1 MRIAT
6 FNLKDFF
13 DPRSDDER
21 PIVEQKIQ
29 HVATLLRRARAD
41 VVALQEVASDALL
54 DRLVRHELADLDY
67 RTIHAAGRDRRGI
80 GCAILSRLP
89 VLSQAI
95 ATSERIAL
103 PLLPGSSA
111 PVDLA
116 FRRPIPVL
124 EVDAGAFGYV
134 AFITVHF
141 KSKLATQ
148 LKDDAGAVIAPTTP
162 RAIADGHVRS
172 LLARTAEALFVREV
186 VDAWLEKG
194 RRVVVLGDFND
205 TIDSFPVRIVAGDFP
220 PIEPKLRLTSCTTR
234 VPDALRF
241 SILHGGTPD
250 LIDHIL
256 LSADLVEHLDDVIIL
271 NDALRDHGP
280 YVPDAPI
287 APDSDHA
294 PVVAAFALR
303 PMTVDG

>member
-13 DPRSDDER
+13 DPRTDDEQ

-29 HVATLLRRARAD
+29 HVAELLRRARAD
-41 VVALQEVASDALL
+41 VVGLQEVASDALL
-54 DRLVRHELADLDY
+54 GRLVARELADLGY
-67 RTIHAAGRDRRGI
+67 RTIHAGGRDRRGI

-89 VLSQAI
+89 VLSQSI
-95 ATSERIAL
+95 AMSERISLPAL
-103 PLLPGSSA
+103 PTSGSSIEI
-111 PVDLA
+111 A

-124 EVDAGAFGYV
+124 EVDAGVFGYV

-141 KSKLATQ
+141 KSKLTTH
-148 LKDDAGAVIAPTTP
+148 LKDDAGEIIAPTTP

-172 LLARTAEALFVREV
+172 LLARMAEALFVREI
-186 VDAWLEKG
+186 VDEWLAKG

-205 TIDSFPVRIVAGDFP
+205 TIDSYPVRIVAGDFP
-220 PIEPKLRLTSCTTR
+220 QVDPKARLTSCAAR
-234 VPDALRF
+234 IPDALRF

-256 LSADLVEHLDDVIIL
+256 VSEDLVEHIEDVLIL

-280 YVPDAPI
+280 YIADAPI

-294 PVVAAFALR
+294 PVVAAFALKT
-303 PMTVDG
+303 PS